1 MQLQKMYEDRM
12 NARLTERKASGAA
25 EAMTAWGRDLM
36 QLQEELQARMN
47 ARPTIQDLIEDE
59 VMAAWRQDLL
69 KDQEDGMTLSRE
81 LMELQRQQS
90 AGEDGHDLSA
100 WRSALEKDTTQGM
113 TFARGLEQLQEVG
126 SEASQAELTEWVQDL
141 QQTQQ

>member
-1 MQLQKMYEDRM
+1 MS
-12 NARLTERKASGAA
+12 ARLTERKASGAA
-25 EAMTAWGRDLM
+25 EAMTAWGRNLM

-81 LMELQRQQS
+81 LMELQRQQT
-90 AGEDGHDLSA
+90 ADEDGHALSA
-100 WRSALEKDTTQGM
+100 WRSALEKDTEQGM
-113 TFARGLEQLQEVG
+113 TFARGP
-126 SEASQAELTEWVQDL
+126 
-141 QQTQQ
+141 